1 MSPTDREKIL
11 AILKA
16 NRSPAFL
23 ATVDGDQP
31 QVRPVAAI
39 IEDDLSVWVTTF
51 CSSRKVKQIKAN
63 PKVSLSFCQHPDGN
77 QTAVIIGE
85 AEIVPDMD
93 QKKRVWDLAYF
104 DLTNYFPEGPGA
116 KEYCLLKITAEKIEW
131 WDSWE
136 TGTQTYEPGRP

>member
-1 MSPTDREKIL
+1 MSRTDKEKIV

-51 CSSRKVKQIKAN
+51 CSSRKVKQISAN

-77 QTAVIIGE
+77 QTAVIIGK
-85 AEIVPDMD
+85 AEIVPDME

-104 DLTNYFPEGPGA
+104 DLTNYFPEGPVA
-116 KEYCLLKITAEKIEW
+116 KEYCLLKITPEKIEW

-136 TGTQTYEPGRP
+136 TGPQTYEPGSS